1 MEFKYEAKNNQGK
14 MVRGLVQAATKNE
27 AIALIEDKS
36 YVVVNIAD
44 VKPKSGFRLKFL
56 ERVTIKDLV
65 AFYRQLSLMIA
76 SDIPIVQA
84 LKILSTQTQ
93 KNLKMNE
100 LLVELYE
107 NVNEGMKFSDALAHH
122 SDVFGDFYIY
132 MLRSGEVSGKFNE
145 VLDYLADSQEKDYE
159 FRAKL
164 KSAMIYPIFILCALF
179 VMGLVMMIFV
189 IPKLTAMLLES
200 GIKLPLATRML
211 IFISDTTKRFWYL
224 IILTVVGGIAGARWF
239 VKKTHFGKKLWH
251 KLIMIIPN
259 FGPNLVQK
267 TYLVRLTK
275 SLSLLVIGGVQL
287 TDAIEITASVVS
299 NYYYTKMLKE
309 TAEAVKDGNS
319 IASIFAKYPK
329 LIPDM
334 LTQMTSIGE
343 QTGKVDQVFD
353 KIGNFYEREIR
364 TVVENISKMLEP
376 IIMLFMG
383 AAVGFL
389 VIAIMVPMFKASQA
403 V

>member
-1 MEFKYEAKNNQGK
+1 MH
-14 MVRGLVQAATKNE
+14 GLVQAQTKSE
-27 AIALIEDKS
+27 AITLIEDKS
-36 YVVVNIAD
+36 YTVINLEEIER
-44 VKPKSGFRLKFL
+44 KSALRIKFL
-56 ERVTIKDLV
+56 EHITNKDLV
-65 AFYRQLSLMIA
+65 GFYRQLSLMIA

-93 KNLKMNE
+93 KNPKMQE
-100 LLVELYE
+100 LMVDLYE
-107 NVNEGMKFSDALAHH
+107 NVNEGMKFSDALAKH
-122 SDVFGDFYIY
+122 SEIFGDFYIY

-159 FRAKL
+159 FQAKL
-164 KSAMIYPIFILCALF
+164 KGAMTYPIFILSAMFL
-179 VMGLVMMIFV
+179 MALVMMIFV
-189 IPKLTAMLLES
+189 IPKLTEMLLES
-200 GIKLPLATRML
+200 GITLPLATRML
-211 IFISDTTKRFWYL
+211 IFASDTTKRFWYL
-224 IILTVVGGIAGARWF
+224 IILAVVGGITGIRLF
-239 VKKTHFGKKLWH
+239 IKKTEIGEKLWH

-275 SLSLLVIGGVQL
+275 SLSLLVLGGVQL
-287 TDAIEITASVVS
+287 TDAIEITSSVVG
-299 NYYYTKMLKE
+299 NYYYKKMLRE

-319 IASIFAKYPK
+319 IASVFAKYPN

-353 KIGNFYEREIR
+353 KIGGFYEREVR
-364 TVVENISKMLEP
+364 TVVENISKMIEP
-376 IIMLFMG
+376 VIMLIIG
-383 AAVGFL
+383 AGVGFL
-389 VIAIMVPMFKASQA
+389 VIAIMVPMFKVSQA